1 MNIFFLRHG
10 WAGKSSQWQGSDI
23 DRPLTADGKKRM
35 RRVAAALRDLDLGI
49 DVIASSPL
57 ARALQT
63 AEIVARQ
70 LKLRDRLMREEL
82 LSPGF
87 GPAELQTILKK
98 YADAHAL
105 MLVGH
110 EPDFSATISHV
121 IGGGRIICKK
131 GALACVDVP
140 DPVELQGQLVWL
152 APPKLIAP

>member
-1 MNIFFLRHG
+1 MKLFFLRHG
-10 WAGKSSQWQGSDI
+10 LAGRSGQWQGSDF

-35 RRVAAALRDLDLGI
+35 KRVAAALKDLELGV

-70 LKLRDRLMREEL
+70 LKLPDRLMREEL

-98 YADAHAL
+98 YADAQAL

-110 EPDFSATISHV
+110 EPDLSAVIGQV
-121 IGGGRIICKK
+121 IGGGKIVCKK

-140 DPVELQGQLVWL
+140 NPAELQGQLLWL
-152 APPKLIAP
+152 APPRLLAP